1 MWATSVHAAATAAR
15 APASAKQANVVDLD
29 GVEESFSVPAV
40 CVDPLIVSDV
50 CDVGLSVDLSDLSV
64 DLSIDLSDLFALP
77 DLPDAELS
85 RFGLSLSFLSLSIS
99 LSSAILAVSA
109 KPSRPSPN
117 HSMAV
122 SAAAPRLVLA
132 ASNAASSKAASS
144 ANAAALAPSSGL
156 ARTRAKMAESG
167 STKAAS
173 AVFCSPSPFVFRL
186 FAAVCR
192 VCGDMVTGKAID
204 GAKVGRVFDVDV
216 DVAVCAGLAVKV
228 RVHVSTKNEG
238 RRRKEELKRIEKN

>member
-1 MWATSVHAAATAAR
+1 M
-15 APASAKQANVVDLD
+15 VDLD
-29 GVEESFSVPAV
+29 SEESFSGPAV
-40 CVDPLIVSDV
+40 CVDPLNVS
-50 CDVGLSVDLSDLSV
+50 DVGLSVDLLIALLIDLLIGPSADLSV
-64 DLSIDLSDLFALP
+64 DLPIDLSNLSDLFALP

-122 SAAAPRLVLA
+122 SAAAPRLFLA

-167 STKAAS
+167 SANTAS

-228 RVHVSTKNEG
+228 RVHVSTKNE
-238 RRRKEELKRIEKN
+238 E

>member
-1 MWATSVHAAATAAR
+1 M
-15 APASAKQANVVDLD
+15 VDLD
-29 GVEESFSVPAV
+29 GVEESFSGPAV

-50 CDVGLSVDLSDLSV
+50 CVGLSVDLSDLS
-64 DLSIDLSDLFALP
+64 DLSVDLSDLFALP
-77 DLPDAELS
+77 DLSDAELS

-99 LSSAILAVSA
+99 LSSTILAVSA

-117 HSMAV
+117 HSMAL

-167 STKAAS
+167 SANTAS

-228 RVHVSTKNEG
+228 RVHVSTKNE
-238 RRRKEELKRIEKN
+238 EE

>member
-15 APASAKQANVVDLD
+15 AAASARQANVADLC
-29 GVEESFSVPAV
+29 GVEESFSGPAG
-40 CVDPLIVSDV
+40 CVDPLNVSDV
-50 CDVGLSVDLSDLSV
+50 CDVGLSVDLLIG
-64 DLSIDLSDLFALP
+64 LSIDLPALSDLPALP

-85 RFGLSLSFLSLSIS
+85 RFGPSLFSLPFSLSLSST
-99 LSSAILAVSA
+99 ILAVSA

-122 SAAAPRLVLA
+122 SAAAPRLVWA
-132 ASNAASSKAASS
+132 ATNAASSKGASS

-156 ARTRAKMAESG
+156 ARTRAKMAGSG
-167 STKAAS
+167 SANTDS

-228 RVHVSTKNEG
+228 RVHVSTKNEEG
-238 RRRKEELKRIEKN
+238 RRNRKN